1 MNKFQAV
8 ITAIVLAV
16 LFLSGTYL
24 GYAYTDNV
32 WQAKWDTA
40 EKTAAQNQ
48 LNAVN
53 DAVIAHNKRN
63 EELEKANETL
73 KVELANLVIAGA
85 KLDDSNVSL
94 QQSYADNVRRSS
106 TCNKTAPTTSEL
118 AAEATN
124 ETVRSYVFGRI
135 SDRAVEYAKIAD
147 ENRLRGLSCEK
158 YYQTLVF

>member
-1 MNKFQAV
+1 MNKEL
-8 ITAIVLAV
+8 IIAILAV
-16 LFLSGTYL
+16 VLFAAGAWIGATMV
-24 GYAYTDNV
+24 DNT
-32 WQAKWDTA
+32 WQAKWDNA
-40 EKTAAQNQ
+40 EKNAAQNQ

-53 DAVIAHNKRN
+53 DAVIAHNKRT
-63 EELEKANETL
+63 EQLEKANETL
-73 KVELANLVIAGA
+73 KVELANLIVAGA
-85 KLDDSNVSL
+85 KLDDTNVSL

-106 TCNKTAPTTSEL
+106 TCNKTGPTTSEL
-118 AAEATN
+118 AAEATD